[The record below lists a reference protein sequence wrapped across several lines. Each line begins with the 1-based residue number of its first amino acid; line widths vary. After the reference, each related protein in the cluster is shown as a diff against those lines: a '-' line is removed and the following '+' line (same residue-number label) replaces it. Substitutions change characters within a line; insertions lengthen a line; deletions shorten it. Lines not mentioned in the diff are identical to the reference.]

1 MEAEKVLE
9 EEEEE
14 HFFAD
19 LVTSDRD
26 READEEEEEELEEED
41 HLNASSESLEGPASG
56 GGGSAAVPTTEQD
69 RRAQIGAS
77 PYMAPFTP
85 LSSPNH
91 PKTPSSAS
99 TAQRNSSKKPQLV
112 PMKNGPAG
120 AGGPFA
126 GAVAGG
132 GSGSGSKI
140 PKDDVV
146 AHLPNELVECLMN
159 TVHTLDK
166 LILGVEDYNAE
177 QLGGL
182 ADKANA
188 YVDLLRQMDTF
199 GSQYHAMIPLQVLEC
214 VDVLS
219 GMLAAGVLLLT
230 CFVFCTRKE

>member
-26 READEEEEEELEEED
+26 REVDEEEEEELEEED

-56 GGGSAAVPTTEQD
+56 GGSSAAVPTTEQD

-91 PKTPSSAS
+91 PKTPSSVPAS
-99 TAQRNSSKKPQLV
+99 QRNASKKPQLV

-132 GSGSGSKI
+132 SGSGSGSKI

-199 GSQYHAMIPLQVLEC
+199 GSQYHAMIPLQVLEY
-214 VDVLS
+214 VD
-219 GMLAAGVLLLT
+219 LLLLVL
-230 CFVFCTRKE
+230 VFSP